1 IIVGWFPEQWAD
13 LHELQGSEQ
22 KTHECYLSFGPD
34 PVTGRPLTWSRARL
48 VAGVDPAWYAR
59 SSAAPYLSPAAAGSA
74 GGYQA
79 SVNLAIDGNDTFH
92 AKRERVDEYGWRHFG
107 DIYGDHEAAF
117 STKPAAL
124 VSHYN
129 NQYDAVAG
137 FACQFMR
144 TGDVRWWTHLEELA
158 AD

>member
-1 IIVGWFPEQWAD
+1 RANVDGAAVTGLRASPIVAVGDPAPMVSVSMPQCWQNFPRALTATADRIIVGWFPEQWAD
-13 LHELQGSEQ
+13 LHELQGGEQ

-92 AKRERVDEYGWRHFG
+92 AKRERVDEY
-107 DIYGDHEAAF
+107 
-117 STKPAAL
+117 
-124 VSHYN
+124 
-129 NQYDAVAG
+129 
-137 FACQFMR
+137 
-144 TGDVRWWTHLEELA
+144 
-158 AD
+158 